1 MSSLFTDLIQRLLPT
16 KSEWCPWMAAT
27 AVALTV
33 VAGSAQ
39 AGKLGVYTSDAK
51 GFDTHTFYYDDGQE
65 VVLID
70 TQFVPELTQAMV
82 RQVQRETKS
91 PITRVIVTHPNPD
104 KFNGL
109 SWLHQQ
115 GVTSVSSAGVA
126 DAMPAVGAY
135 KKAFWTQTMKAFTP
149 ESYPAYADVQQRF
162 TGPQTTLKLKSG
174 ETLTLFALRNSGVA
188 TQQVVVRIDATG
200 DLVVGDLVH
209 HKAHAWLE
217 GGLVNGQA
225 TPCIDCWIAALDEL
239 PALSS
244 GHPQAKLFGGRGEFV
259 RVVEAVRAQQDY
271 LRNSQQLVRNYV
283 VGLGSRGL
291 ELNDPKT
298 AQAHYVALEE
308 RLAAAL
314 PDYKLPYMV
323 RYSVYGLAQAE
334 YAQSLTSA
342 SRTARAP
349 QVLVEHVFSHDADKT
364 WSRLGR
370 FCSIAEWQSLVAG
383 CVVDERRDG
392 LYRTVVMRNDTTYVE
407 RLERFSNQE
416 RKLGYSIVSGP
427 LPVKSYVSEL
437 QVVPLDAK
445 RSRLVWQAWY
455 DAPSSSVE
463 ATTVK
468 TDLTALFRNGIQG
481 MERVLAAA
489 Q

>member
-1 MSSLFTDLIQRLLPT
+1 VISLFTDATRRLLPT
-16 KSEWCPWMAAT
+16 RAGWCPWMATA
-27 AVALTV
+27 AVALA
-33 VAGSAQ
+33 VAVGPAQ

-70 TQFVPELTQAMV
+70 TQFQPELTQAMV
-82 RQVQRETKS
+82 RQIQRETKS

-115 GVTSVSSAGVA
+115 GVKSVSSVGVA
-126 DAMPAVGAY
+126 EAMPAVHRY
-135 KKAFWTQTMKAFTP
+135 KKAFWTQTMKTFTP
-149 ESYPAYADVQQRF
+149 DSYPAYADIEQPF
-162 TGPQTTLKLKSG
+162 AGSQTTLKLKSG

-188 TQQVVVRIDATG
+188 TQQVVVRIDETG
-200 DLVVGDLVH
+200 DLLVGDLVH

-217 GGLVNGQA
+217 GGLVKGQA
-225 TPCIDCWIAALDEL
+225 TPCIDCWVAALDEL
-239 PALSS
+239 PALSA
-244 GHPQAKLFGGRGEFV
+244 GHPQAKVFGGRGEFA
-259 RVVEAVRAQQDY
+259 RVAEAVRAQQDY
-271 LRNSQQLVRNYV
+271 LRRSQQLVRNYV
-283 VGLGSRGL
+283 VGLGPRKL
-291 ELNDPKT
+291 ELSDAKT
-298 AQAHYVALEE
+298 AQAHYVELEKQI
-308 RLAAAL
+308 AQTF

-323 RYSVYGLAQAE
+323 RYSIYGLAQAE
-334 YAQSLTSA
+334 YANIVTPVSTG
-342 SRTARAP
+342 ARAP
-349 QVLVEHVFSHDADKT
+349 QVLLEHVFSHDADKT
-364 WSRLGR
+364 WSRLAR

-392 LYRTVVMRNDTTYVE
+392 LYRTVVMRDDTAYVE

-416 RKLGYSIVSGP
+416 RKLGYSMISGP
-427 LPVKSYVSEL
+427 LPVKNYVAEL

-455 DAPSSSVE
+455 DAPSSNVE
-463 ATTVK
+463 AGTVK
-468 TDLTALFRNGIQG
+468 NDLTALFRNGIQG